1 MISNVNSQSNAYVQ
15 QLAPKSE
22 NTKGVSQTQKSEEL
36 DKVSALKEQIN
47 NGTYKVDLLKT
58 AEAVA
63 EELI

>member
-15 QLAPKSE
+15 QLTPKSE
-22 NTKGVSQTQKSEEL
+22 NSKSVSETQKSEEL
-36 DKVSALKEQIN
+36 DKVSTLKEQIS

-58 AEAVA
+58 SQAVM

>member
-22 NTKGVSQTQKSEEL
+22 NSKGVSQIQKSEEL
-36 DKVSALKEQIN
+36 DKVSSLKEQIN

-58 AEAVA
+58 SQAIM